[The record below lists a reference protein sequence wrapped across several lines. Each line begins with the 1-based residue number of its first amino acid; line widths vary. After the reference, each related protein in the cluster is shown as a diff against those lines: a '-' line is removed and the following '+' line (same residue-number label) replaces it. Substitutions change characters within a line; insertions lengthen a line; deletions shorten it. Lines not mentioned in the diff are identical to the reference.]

1 MLLTPIKE
9 IVTIKGVFQS
19 IESSGDSNFTRAIQI
34 ATLCLKHRTEKKLA
48 QRIIVFT
55 ASPLQESVK
64 SLEELGKKLKKNQI
78 AIEIINLGIEPL

>member
-1 MLLTPIKE
+1 M
-9 IVTIKGVFQS
+9 TIKGVFQS

-78 AIEIINLGIEPL
+78 ANEIINLGIEPL